1 MNILDVELKLQ
12 VISIAISTLTQRFEK
27 IYGRFPELELEQF
40 ANTFGA
46 NHGAVEALLD
56 ESNRTP
62 IGRYSDILKRYPTF
76 WHDLARNLGY
86 ESVPA
91 NVRPP
96 RDVT

>member
-1 MNILDVELKLQ
+1 MKILDEELKLQ

-40 ANTFGA
+40 ANNFGA

-56 ESNRTP
+56 EHNRP
-62 IGRYSDILKRYPTF
+62 QIGRFCDILKRYPTF
-76 WHDLARNLGY
+76 WNDLARNLGY
-86 ESVPA
+86 ESVPRKI
-91 NVRPP
+91 RPL